1 MNYKKSSKKSNIP
14 VSPARDKFNTIL
26 LILMFGSIITLV
38 VLSFGAAV
46 MSSYGRFQEGLSG
59 LLIGTFL
66 TRIAYCLC
74 MLSIPVILYK
84 KVVKNKILRGGLI
97 FVVLLI
103 VFFTFRNPVSDLWY
117 LNNPK
122 TIQLENAYMTVHR
135 GGKRNFY
142 HLCGNDKNG
151 KQYSFDINKKRYRSE
166 NNLLE
171 ETEQTVTVTY
181 LPHTEIILDIEYKI

>member
-38 VLSFGAAV
+38 VLSFLAAV
-46 MSSYGRFQEGLSG
+46 MSSYGRFQEGMSG

-84 KVVKNKILRGGLI
+84 KVVKNKILRGGFNICGATYCIFYILQSCFRFMVFRQDIVLKIICWKKLSKRLRLHIFRIQKSFLI
-97 FVVLLI
+97 
-103 VFFTFRNPVSDLWY
+103 
-117 LNNPK
+117 
-122 TIQLENAYMTVHR
+122 
-135 GGKRNFY
+135 
-142 HLCGNDKNG
+142 
-151 KQYSFDINKKRYRSE
+151 
-166 NNLLE
+166 
-171 ETEQTVTVTY
+171 
-181 LPHTEIILDIEYKI
+181 

>member
-38 VLSFGAAV
+38 VLSFLAAV
-46 MSSYGRFQEGLSG
+46 MSSYGRFQEGMSG

-103 VFFTFRNPVSDLWY
+103 VFFTFRNPVS
-117 LNNPK
+117 
-122 TIQLENAYMTVHR
+122 
-135 GGKRNFY
+135 
-142 HLCGNDKNG
+142 
-151 KQYSFDINKKRYRSE
+151 
-166 NNLLE
+166 
-171 ETEQTVTVTY
+171 VTY
-181 LPHTEIILDIEYKI
+181 LPHTEIILDIEYKILKTHKKYRYSDITKTYNQLKKSYSCL

>member
-122 TIQLENAYMTVHR
+122 TIQLENAYMTVNR

-151 KQYSFDINKKRYRSE
+151 KLRN
-166 NNLLE
+166 
-171 ETEQTVTVTY
+171 
-181 LPHTEIILDIEYKI
+181 